1 MAARLL
7 IVEDEETLRES
18 LKRVLLRE
26 GYDVTAVES
35 AESAS
40 GISEEGF
47 FDLIITDII
56 LPGITGIELLKK
68 IKEKIP
74 EQIIIIMTAYA
85 SLETAVEALRA
96 GAYDYIVKPVMHEEI
111 KQIVRNALRQGA
123 LLEENLFLRKQLERR
138 YDINRIIGEGPEMKR
153 IREELKAAA
162 DTKENVLV
170 LGEIGTGK
178 ELIARAIHLNSSLAE
193 KPFIAINAGAI
204 PADEVDRTLFGF
216 VKGSFPDS
224 SSPKRG
230 LLEKAHGGFVF
241 IREIADM
248 DSELQKKFLRLL
260 ETMQIRPVGGTQD
273 IRVDFRFIA
282 SSNRDLEA
290 AVSEGRF
297 NEKLFRLL
305 NGVTIKLPPL
315 RERVEDIRPLVD
327 FFIRKYSDDLCRTVK
342 GIEDRALEYLEKYH
356 WPGNVREL
364 QNIIEHT
371 VLISGNGIITMED
384 LPPLLTQGQK

>member
-1 MAARLL
+1 MAERLL

-35 AESAS
+35 AESAA
-40 GISEEGF
+40 GIYEEGF

-123 LLEENLFLRKQLERR
+123 LVEENLFLRKQLERR
-138 YDINRIIGEGPEMKR
+138 YDINRIIGDGPEMRRVKND
-153 IREELKAAA
+153 LKLAA
-162 DTKENVLV
+162 DTKDNVLV

-178 ELIARAIHLNSSLAE
+178 ELIARAIHRNSKFAE
-193 KPFIAINAGAI
+193 KPFITINVGTI
-204 PADEVDRTLFGF
+204 PADEVDRKLFGF
-216 VKGSFPDS
+216 VKGSTPDS
-224 SSPKRG
+224 ASPKRG
-230 LLEKAHGGFVF
+230 LLEKANGGVVF

-248 DSELQKKFLRLL
+248 DLELQKKFLKLL
-260 ETMQIRPVGGTQD
+260 ETMEIRPVGGTQD

-282 SSNRDLEA
+282 STNKDLEA
-290 AVSEGRF
+290 AVTGGRF
-297 NEKLFRLL
+297 SEKLFRMLS
-305 NGVTIKLPPL
+305 GVTIKLPPL

-327 FFIRKYSDDLCRTVK
+327 FFIRKYSDDLCRAVN
-342 GIEDRALEYLEKYH
+342 GIEDRALECLERYS

-364 QNIIEHT
+364 QNVIERT
-371 VLISGNGIITMED
+371 VLISGNGIIAMED
-384 LPPLLTQGQK
+384 LPPLLAS